1 MLLAIVLIIINI
13 YILLN
18 TREPKNFRNVKER
31 YRTLREHLAT
41 HEKPE
46 FRKLST
52 QITLVAHQEQ
62 YFRTL
67 GYNTNKGYEIGLCID
82 GSPNEIMHVLLHEL
96 AHSTVPEYSHSK
108 NFWNQTDELK
118 KIANELG
125 IYTPINNKTRFCK
138 SVIQDN

>member
-18 TREPKNFRNVKER
+18 TREPKNFRDVKER

-96 AHSTVPEYSHSK
+96 AH
-108 NFWNQTDELK
+108 
-118 KIANELG
+118 
-125 IYTPINNKTRFCK
+125 
-138 SVIQDN
+138 

>member
-18 TREPKNFRNVKER
+18 TREPKNFRDVKER

-52 QITLVAHQEQ
+52 QITL
-62 YFRTL
+62 
-67 GYNTNKGYEIGLCID
+67 
-82 GSPNEIMHVLLHEL
+82 LLLSFNNLIHKLEPIN
-96 AHSTVPEYSHSK
+96 PEPPAIKMVFIIH
-108 NFWNQTDELK
+108 F
-118 KIANELG
+118 
-125 IYTPINNKTRFCK
+125 TPI
-138 SVIQDN
+138 

>member
-1 MLLAIVLIIINI
+1 MLLAIILVIINI

-18 TREPKNFRNVKER
+18 TSEPENFKVVKER
-31 YRTLREHLAT
+31 YRILREHLKT
-41 HEKPE
+41 HEKEE
-46 FRKLST
+46 FRNL
-52 QITLVAHQEQ
+52 QNEIPLVAHNEQ

-96 AHSTVPEYSHSK
+96 AHSTVPEYSHSH
-108 NFWNQTDELK
+108 NFWKQTDELK
-118 KIANELG
+118 KISNDLG

-138 SVIQDN
+138 AYIQDN